1 MSPEQIIA
9 ALDRAVTVDIT
20 TTGRRS
26 GRPRRIEIWIIKVD
40 GAYLITGT
48 PGTRD
53 WYANLQADNR
63 LILHLKDD
71 FPVDLAAE
79 AVPVLD
85 PDRRRE
91 ILTAPQTKWYRGE
104 ADVDAMVAESPMVKL
119 VFRDLENGSES
130 ATRRSQSAP

>member
-26 GRPRRIEIWIIKVD
+26 GLPRRIEIWMVRVD
-40 GAYLITGT
+40 GSYLITGT
-48 PGTRD
+48 PGARD
-53 WYANLQADNR
+53 WYANLQADPG

-71 FPVDLAAE
+71 VPVDLAAE

-91 ILTAPQTKWYRGE
+91 ILTAPQTEWYRSE
-104 ADVDAMVAESPMVKL
+104 ADVEAMVAGSPMVKL
-119 VFRDLENGSES
+119 VFRDLEDGSGS
-130 ATRRSQSAP
+130 AT